1 MNRFSRAVIEKRVEL
16 MEKKG
21 DIFFRKPRGER
32 EREKKRG
39 KGEKRGYNLHRV
51 TWATGR
57 D

>member
-32 EREKKRG
+32 ERKKREERERKEG
-39 KGEKRGYNLHRV
+39 IICI
-51 TWATGR
+51 A
-57 D
+57 